1 MAEEEPQPFE
11 ELLEGMKKGAGVLKE
26 ADVPFLVGGGIA
38 VWARGGPE
46 TTHDVDFFVR
56 REDAER
62 ALEAYEQAGW
72 KTEKPAEGWLYKAF
86 DDQGAMID
94 LIFSPSAGD
103 ITDEHFTRA
112 EELEVNAVRMQVSSL
127 EDVMV
132 TKLLAVTEQEP
143 DFDSVLETARA
154 VREQIDWDDVRQ
166 RTSES
171 PLAKGFF
178 TMVEELGVVPQA
190 QKKN

>member
-1 MAEEEPQPFE
+1 MADEEPQPFE

-26 ADVPFLVGGGIA
+26 ADIPFLVGGGIA
-38 VWARGGPE
+38 IWARGGPE
-46 TTHDVDFFVR
+46 TGHDVDFFLKR
-56 REDAER
+56 DDAER
-62 ALEAYEQAGW
+62 ALDAFESAGW
-72 KTEKPAEGWLYKAF
+72 TSEKPPEGWLYKAF

-103 ITDEHFTRA
+103 IDDGHFERA

-132 TKLLAVTEQEP
+132 TKLLALTEQEP
-143 DFDSVLETARA
+143 DFDGVLESARA
-154 VREQIDWDDVRQ
+154 VREQVDWDDVRE

-171 PLAKGFF
+171 ALAKGFF
-178 TMVEELGVVPQA
+178 TMVEELGVVPLA